1 MKTRLLYVALLCF
14 SFSTYAQYTAIPDP
28 NFETALNAYDD
39 IANDNQVPTANIAS
53 LTTLDIS
60 NSNISDLTGIED
72 FVSLETL
79 QVHDNNIST
88 INLSTLVNLITFR
101 ATRNQL
107 TALDVSNQPALE
119 SLIVDGNLIET
130 LSINSTV
137 LKILQI
143 TGNEL
148 TTLDTSGFPLLRQLF
163 VGGNDV
169 DSLDLSLNPALDRL
183 ECQRTNIVF
192 LDLSMLP
199 NLENVR
205 AFNTNLKFLNVKNG
219 NNTTIQQFEVH
230 NNPDLECIQVDNA
243 ADANAGLNNYVGWQ
257 IDGATS
263 SYANQCLTNV
273 PDDNFEQALIDAGY
287 DSGPLDNFVP
297 TANIASV
304 ESFNAGTGG
313 ALYNKGITDLTGIED
328 FASLMQLWSEGNPIE
343 NIDVSENI
351 NLEILT
357 FINSELGGLD
367 LTSNTKLKRV
377 AVGNCPLA
385 NINVTSNTMMT
396 HIVIWNTILS
406 SIDISANTA
415 MTNLSISD
423 SPISSIDLSTN
434 TALERLSLNNT
445 QLTSI
450 DISNNTLLIDL
461 KLDTNPIAGLDL
473 TTNTA
478 LTSLSVENNQF
489 TSIDLSNNILLT
501 ELECN
506 NSQLTSLDLRTNT
519 ELIELYCNNNTLTSL
534 DLSANDKIEYVEIN
548 DNQLTFLNLKNG
560 TNETADLD
568 FLTAIGNPDLRCIQV
583 DNATAANAGTGSYS
597 GWIKDATASYSE
609 MCTDC
614 AVDGVTISS
623 QAELDAFITTLGS
636 CNTVNGNLIIRRA
649 NDVTDLSGLAGIEV
663 INGFLNIGDS
673 DMITNLTGLEN
684 LHTVTEKI
692 AVFRNDALNDIT
704 ALSGITN
711 PVKRL
716 FVYDNVMLTDISTVL
731 NFTITETL
739 NIRDLTL
746 SHALVFSN
754 ITTLTGLNS
763 PIDRP
768 GSVTFQD
775 LIVPGSGISLPN
787 LAYIENVF
795 TMRNVEATTTSFP
808 LLTEVGLSFS
818 ISNVNSTVFNFDS
831 VETLGNF
838 FLDRTS
844 LIDLSPFA
852 TVTSIG
858 GQVTI
863 QNNPNLTNLEAFS
876 NVSAAEVSLTVDG
889 NVSLTSLNGLEF
901 ISGTIGLITI
911 ERNSVL
917 TNIDALRSITS
928 TRYFRI
934 RDNLILDNVD
944 GLQNLTETTETD
956 MGAFLQSTISGNAI
970 TSLNLTSLRTV
981 ANRFNIVETGVTNF
995 CGLYPYVTN
1004 GDGQTTLNLTGSSF
1018 TISDVLT
1025 CEDVFSCPLYSLP
1038 SDNFT
1043 IEAVS
1048 ETCMDKNNGIISIS
1062 ATEPLNYIA
1071 TINDKVYTFTS
1082 NMVIPDL
1089 APDTYSFCIAV
1100 DGITDCEQ
1108 CFELLIEEAETLEGK
1123 TSIQT
1128 DAIGKKV
1135 VVDITSGTA
1144 PYTVTINDEVVGA
1157 YNVNTFSLD
1166 VDQSGLI
1173 EIHSSLACEGKL
1185 STNIERF
1192 NTITAYPN
1200 PTLSDVELTLPYRI
1214 ADNSIIEIHNALGM
1228 IVSSGVYK
1236 TTANKVKIS
1245 MEDMPVGI
1253 YFVRIHGATSQPL
1266 KIVKQ

>member
-1 MKTRLLYVALLCF
+1 MKIRLLYVAFLCF

-230 NNPDLECIQVDNA
+230 NNPDLECIEVDNA
-243 ADANAGLNNYVGWQ
+243 ADANAGLNNYAGWQ
-257 IDGATS
+257 IDAATS

-273 PDDNFEQALIDAGY
+273 PDDNFEQALIDARY

-297 TANIASV
+297 TVNIASL
-304 ESFNAGTGG
+304 ETIAIGG
-313 ALYNKGITDLTGIED
+313 ILANKGIVDLTGIED
-328 FASLMQLWSEGNPIE
+328 FVSLTQLSSQGNPIT
-343 NIDVSENI
+343 NIDLSGNT
-351 NLEILT
+351 NLGSLFLRNTEIT
-357 FINSELGGLD
+357 DLD
-367 LTSNTKLKRV
+367 LSANTKLHTVRIGYNTQLTSV
-377 AVGNCPLA
+377 DLRANTSLTSF
-385 NINVTSNTMMT
+385 NINNNPLLATIDLSANTALTSLRIN
-396 HIVIWNTILS
+396 NNALLDL
-406 SIDISANTA
+406 DISANVGLETIFI
-415 MTNLSISD
+415 TDVSL
-423 SPISSIDLSTN
+423 PSIDLSTN
-434 TALERLSLNNT
+434 T
-445 QLTSI
+445 
-450 DISNNTLLIDL
+450 
-461 KLDTNPIAGLDL
+461 
-473 TTNTA
+473 
-478 LTSLSVENNQF
+478 
-489 TSIDLSNNILLT
+489 LLT
-501 ELECN
+501 WLDID
-506 NSQLTSLDLRTNT
+506 NSGLTSLDVSTNVLL
-519 ELIELYCNNNTLTSL
+519 EKLYCNNNLLTSL
-534 DLSANDKIEYVEIN
+534 DVSTNTLLEELGFEFNQLSGIDLSANVNLAYLYGN
-548 DNQLTFLNLKNG
+548 DNSLTNLDLRANPLMEELIVDNNELTFLNLKNG
-560 TNETADLD
+560 NNISTLSDVTVVN
-568 FLTAIGNPDLRCIQV
+568 NPNLSCIQV
-583 DNATAANAGTGSYS
+583 DNATAATAGTGNYN
-597 GWIKDATASYSE
+597 GWIKDATVSYSE

-614 AVDGVTISS
+614 AVAGTTISS

-636 CNTVNGNLIIRRA
+636 CNTVNGNLIIRQA

-731 NFTITETL
+731 NFTITEVVNIRGLTL
-739 NIRDLTL
+739 N
-746 SHALVFSN
+746 HALVFHN
-754 ITTLTGLNS
+754 VTTLTGLNS

-768 GSVTFQD
+768 GSITFQD
-775 LIVPGSGISLPN
+775 LIVPGSGISFPN
-787 LAYIENVF
+787 LTYIENVF
-795 TMRNVEATTTSFP
+795 TMRNVEANTTSFP

-831 VETLGNF
+831 IETLGNF

-844 LIDLSPFA
+844 LIDLSSFA

-917 TNIDALRSITS
+917 TNIDALQSITS

-1071 TINDKVYTFTS
+1071 TINDEVYTFTS
-1082 NMVIPDL
+1082 SMVIPDL
-1089 APDTYSFCIAV
+1089 APDIYSFCIAV

-1128 DAIGKKV
+1128 DAVGKKV

-1185 STNIERF
+1185 STNIEGF

-1200 PTLSDVELTLPYRI
+1200 PTSSDVELTLPYRI